1 MTRVLSAHQPAYLPW
16 LGYFDKIAR
25 ADVFVYLDTV
35 QFEKNSFTNRNRIL
49 GANGPMW
56 LTVPVRQKGHLGA
69 TLQTLEI
76 DDSQPWRDKHLKSI
90 ALSYRKAPGFEQKF
104 AKLQALYHEPGALL
118 ADHCWTQLK
127 FWMNELRVETRV
139 VRSSELPPMGR
150 KSDLVL
156 DLCRHFGAD
165 AYLSGKLGRDY
176 LDESAFA
183 ADGIAVT
190 YQDYRCA
197 PYPQIHGSFV
207 PALGI
212 VDAWMNSEAP
222 LSNLIAGVVQS

>member
-1 MTRVLSAHQPAYLPW
+1 MNCVLSAHQPAYLPW

-76 DDSQPWRDKHLKSI
+76 DESQPWRHKHLKSI
-90 ALSYRKAPGFEQKF
+90 ALSYRKAPDFEQKF
-104 AKLQALYHEPGALL
+104 AKLQALYNEPCELL
-118 ADHCWTQLK
+118 SDHCWTQLK
-127 FWMNELRVETRV
+127 FWMNELGLRTRV
-139 VRSSELPPMGR
+139 VRSSDLPSMGR
-150 KSDLVL
+150 KSNLVL
-156 DLCRHFGAD
+156 DLCRYFGAD

-176 LDESAFA
+176 LDEPAFA
-183 ADGIAVT
+183 SEGISVT
-190 YQDYRCA
+190 YQDYQCA
-197 PYPQIHGSFV
+197 PYPQSHGAFV
-207 PALGI
+207 PKLGI

-222 LSNLIAGVVQS
+222 LSNLIAGVVES